1 MISKVSFLLKSYY
14 YYPSHITTP
23 TPLEFSF
30 NLMVI
35 LTSKG
40 KINGLK
46 DRDKGQ
52 IGTSAIHG
60 TRF

>member
-1 MISKVSFLLKSYY
+1 MSFLLKSYY
-14 YYPSHITTP
+14 YYPSQITIP

-30 NLMVI
+30 NLTLI
-35 LTSKG
+35 FTSKG
-40 KINGLK
+40 KISGLK

-52 IGTSAIHG
+52 IGTSDIHG